1 MTTLELNTIFIEY
14 NNTFDNVWILCIGF
28 INFMLNDKS
37 FLDYTNLFSANHY
50 EDNDEVILKYF

>member
-37 FLDYTNLFSANHY
+37 FLDYTNLFSANDY
-50 EDNDEVILKYF
+50 EENDEVILKYL